1 MPTRRRFIHT
11 SLTVVASVA
20 LGPPIHLGRAAG
32 LVLRRARVIDGTG
45 AGAFLADVAV
55 LDGRIHAVGPRVELP
70 GAEEI
75 DLQGLVLAP
84 GFLDIH
90 SHADGTVLEDPRVES
105 VIRQGVTT
113 VVVGQDGSFR
123 REMTEWKERLAEV
136 RPAVNFATMVGLGS
150 VRGTVVGADDRP
162 ATGEELARMVGLVEA
177 AVAAGACGA
186 SSGLEYTPGGFAS
199 RQELIALCR
208 PLAARRLPYAT
219 HMRNEDDRLLDAIDE
234 AIAVAAGAGCPL
246 QISHLKAQGPR
257 NWPRMGAAL
266 ERIDTARR
274 NGVNAG
280 FDIYPYIAYQ
290 TGLSNLFPLWSR
302 DGGTDAF
309 LARLGDGAQADR
321 IQSETLAKVELIGG
335 WNNVLISSI
344 SEGDKGAEGSRLG
357 DAARTR
363 GKDPYPFAVELL
375 RQTNGQVGMVGFA
388 MSEENV
394 ERALRHEH
402 SVICSD
408 GSAVAI
414 DGPARRGHPHPRSL
428 GTFPRV
434 LSRYVRDR
442 KVLTLEAAV
451 HKMTALPAER
461 VRLTDRGR
469 IAPGLAA
476 DLVAFDPAR
485 VTDRATFEDPFQ
497 YPDGIRLVMVN
508 GQVVLREGRRT
519 SAAPGKAVV
528 PA

>member
-1 MPTRRRFIHT
+1 MPTRRRFIRT
-11 SLTVVASVA
+11 SLTVVTGAV
-20 LGPPIHLGRAAG
+20 LGPAIHLGRAAG
-32 LVLRRARVIDGTG
+32 LVLRRAQVIDGSG
-45 AGAFLADVAV
+45 AGAFLADVAI
-55 LDGRIHAVGPRVELP
+55 LDGRIQAVGPRVELS
-70 GAEEI
+70 GAEAI
-75 DLQGLVLAP
+75 DLEGLVLAP

-90 SHADGTVLEDPRVES
+90 SHADGTVLEDPRLES

-123 REMTEWKERLAEV
+123 RDLTEWKARLAEV
-136 RPAVNFATMVGLGS
+136 RPSVNFATMVGLGS
-150 VRGTVVGADDRP
+150 VRGTVVGPDDRSARP
-162 ATGEELARMVGLVEA
+162 EELARMVELVEA
-177 AVAAGACGA
+177 GVAAGACGA

-199 RQELIALCR
+199 REELIALCR
-208 PLAARRLPYAT
+208 PLTQFGGLYVT

-257 NWPRMGAAL
+257 NWPRMATAL
-266 ERIDTARR
+266 ERIDAARR
-274 NGVNAG
+274 NGVDAG

-302 DGGTDAF
+302 DGGTAAF
-309 LARLGDGAQADR
+309 LARLGDGTQAER

-335 WNNVLISSI
+335 WNNVLISSVA
-344 SEGDKGAEGSRLG
+344 EGDKGAEGSRLG
-357 DAARTR
+357 DAAKSR
-363 GKDPYPFAVELL
+363 GKEPYPFAVELL
-375 RQTNGQVGMVGFA
+375 RQTNGRVGMVGFA

-394 ERALRHEH
+394 ELGLRHQH

-408 GSAVAI
+408 GAAVAI

-451 HKMTALPAER
+451 RKMTAQPAER
-461 VRLTDRGR
+461 LRLTDRGR

-485 VTDRATFEDPFQ
+485 VSDRATFEEPFQ
-497 YPDGIRLVMVN
+497 YPDGIRLVIVN
-508 GQVVLREGRRT
+508 GEVVLREGER
-519 SAAPGKAVV
+519 SAAAPGKAVV